1 MMKCWM
7 RLLRIELT
15 SKLNPRNVMV
25 FGNTFGQTKRTYQH
39 GLPSPTIN
47 DALTIKVDG
56 TKYPATNKDKGVI
69 TIINLSYDTIV
80 KIKLGMYYKIKILCG
95 YQSWNKEPFPIFEGE
110 ISHMS
115 QKIYS
120 AHDTET
126 YIQFASS
133 LVASYSQNRM
143 NFTLNSGINLYAAM
157 NYMLNANGAR
167 NVHIDPELK
176 KSFINEVKHY
186 YGTAS
191 TILDSAKLAN
201 CGSYDISTD
210 GVDGNVIDITTIKGK
225 RVIKI
230 DNKSIP
236 IGSGNP
242 TVSSEGLAIT
252 LLPLMNLKVG
262 DVLEIDNALLDISI
276 NSADVTST
284 FNANYMDTNG
294 RYMIYEL
301 RFTLEN
307 RGNSFQYNIK
317 ARALDIIKNLSGVSA

>member
-1 MMKCWM
+1 MKCWM

-15 SKLNPRNVMV
+15 SKLNPRDVMV
-25 FGNTFGQTKRTYQH
+25 FGNTSKQTGTTYQH

-47 DALTIKVDG
+47 DCLTIKVDG

-69 TIINLSYDTIV
+69 TIINLAYDTLI

-95 YQSWNKEPFPIFEGE
+95 YSSWNKDPFTIFEGE
-110 ISHMS
+110 VAHIS

-126 YIQFASS
+126 YIQFASK

-143 NFTLNSGINLYAAM
+143 NFTLNSGINVYSAM
-157 NYMLNANGAR
+157 AYMLRAQGVQNK
-167 NVHIDPELK
+167 HIDPALK
-176 KSFINEVKHY
+176 NSFINEVKTY
-186 YGTAS
+186 YGKAS
-191 TILDSAKLAN
+191 TILDSATLSQVGN
-201 CGSYDISTD
+201 YDISTD
-210 GVDGNVIDITTIKGK
+210 GVDGNVIDITTVNNK
-225 RVIKI
+225 RTIHI
-230 DNKSIP
+230 DSKSIP

-252 LLPLMNLKVG
+252 LLPLMNFKVG
-262 DVLEIDNALLDISI
+262 DILHIDNALIDISI

-284 FNANYMDTNG
+284 FNSNYMDTNG
-294 RYMIYEL
+294 KYIIYEL

-317 ARALDIIKNLSGVSA
+317 ARALDIIKNLSGVSTS